1 MHCKCFTTLSSF
13 SLFFSLESLFFFF
26 PRLSTF
32 VHSFLVIL
40 SIKRRWEKKSFCCLP
55 QTFLSL
61 QKNQLENISLPL
73 WYDSLFTF
81 DIRMVKIFPQNIAG
95 RNRKVSRVILDYLHN
110 SRIFGAKFQL
120 TLLGQFSRQKS
131 VSGPILLLL
140 STGGK
145 SRAASPLKA
154 EFSLLCVS
162 ALQSTALL

>member
-1 MHCKCFTTLSSF
+1 MHCKCFTTQSSF
-13 SLFFSLESLFFFF
+13 SLFFSTESLFFFF

-40 SIKRRWEKKSFCCLP
+40 SIKRRWEKKPFCCLP

-61 QKNQLENISLPL
+61 QKTSLKTYPFYFDTILCSLLISEWSKYFLKIL
-73 WYDSLFTF
+73 RVVE
-81 DIRMVKIFPQNIAG
+81 IVK
-95 RNRKVSRVILDYLHN
+95 SRVILDYLHN
-110 SRIFGAKFQL
+110 SRFFGAKFQL